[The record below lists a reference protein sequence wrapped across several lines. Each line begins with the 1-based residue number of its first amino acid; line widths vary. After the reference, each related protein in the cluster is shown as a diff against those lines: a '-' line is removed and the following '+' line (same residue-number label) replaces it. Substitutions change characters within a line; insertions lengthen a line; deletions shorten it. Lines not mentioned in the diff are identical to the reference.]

1 MLLSKALSTEE
12 FKVSFAEG
20 CKHLCGGTFFL
31 PAEFVNFVLFSP
43 TPRLGLMLFY
53 PALSIKF

>member
-1 MLLSKALSTEE
+1 MLLSKALSTKE

-20 CKHLCGGTFFL
+20 SRHLSGAIFFL